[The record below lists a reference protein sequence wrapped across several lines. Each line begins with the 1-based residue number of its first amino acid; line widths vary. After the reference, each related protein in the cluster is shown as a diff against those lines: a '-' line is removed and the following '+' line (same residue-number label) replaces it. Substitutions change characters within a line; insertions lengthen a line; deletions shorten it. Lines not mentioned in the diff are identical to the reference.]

1 MGAKGEKLMATY
13 SIGEIEELTG
23 IKAHVLRYWEEVIP
37 GFAPK
42 KDMGGRRVYFDR
54 DIQTIMRLKYLI
66 QEKKFTIE
74 GARSELIAEAD
85 LYSSVEKETATA
97 LETITEIRSSLT
109 DLYLLVRRHRSVKEK
124 DVTEENKRAQIET
137 IF

>member
-1 MGAKGEKLMATY
+1 MATY

-66 QEKKFTIE
+66 HLAILLDSRRY
-74 GARSELIAEAD
+74 GASLSLPSGRYGLYRSGVRSLPFASEAQC
-85 LYSSVEKETATA
+85 LQRTETAS
-97 LETITEIRSSLT
+97 R
-109 DLYLLVRRHRSVKEK
+109 D
-124 DVTEENKRAQIET
+124 
-137 IF
+137 